1 LRLEERMLVNLLKET
16 IHKLLTLKSQG
27 LRLRDMMDLVN
38 LGKMI
43 VKVNQEMIWMTLM
56 ETWTLKIKMKTQM
69 KWLSSQVSK
78 K

>member
-1 LRLEERMLVNLLKET
+1 MVVKDLLKET

-27 LRLRDMMDLVN
+27 LRLRDMTDLVN

-43 VKVNQEMIWMTLM
+43 VKVNQETIWMTLM

>member
-1 LRLEERMLVNLLKET
+1 MT
-16 IHKLLTLKSQG
+16 
-27 LRLRDMMDLVN
+27 DLVN

-43 VKVNQEMIWMTLM
+43 VKVNQETIWMTLM

>member
-1 LRLEERMLVNLLKET
+1 LRLEEKMVVKDLLKET

-27 LRLRDMMDLVN
+27 LRLLDMTDLVN
-38 LGKMI
+38 LK
-43 VKVNQEMIWMTLM
+43 VKVNQETIWMTLM
-56 ETWTLKIKMKTQM
+56 EKWTLKIKMKTQM

>member
-1 LRLEERMLVNLLKET
+1 MVVKDLLKET

-43 VKVNQEMIWMTLM
+43 VKVNQETICSDGDMD
-56 ETWTLKIKMKTQM
+56 
-69 KWLSSQVSK
+69 SQG
-78 K
+78 